1 MKFRILAKKYY
12 SKTTAKTRLETRF
25 DYDTSGELAAEML
38 LLQQPC
44 FEHVTVKDEIVF
56 QRKIIIYT
64 GTQEYY
70 WTDFEKFLE
79 YGFLVYF
86 INNQKLVPL
95 INTESSF
102 LKKSEKIST
111 EDLQILLKNHKFKA
125 DEVIILDHLGGSD
138 DLYKDDFLDDYI
150 IHHDAFFANRKDC
163 VYVYVTET
171 NKVGYSMLSPFGAQ
185 IKQITDLNAD
195 NYPGLWHSDLSND
208 LYAIM
213 LKNGHIEDFVDI
225 DQSHQALI
233 LTLNNCCESGHSIQT
248 RLNLFPEL
256 EVLQLKYFSINGE
269 VPGLALPKLQSLSII
284 DSYTPNSSEL
294 KWGAKRE
301 FSLSNLQKIIS
312 AAPNLHTLVL
322 ENVIEP
328 HLFAEESLQLGGS
341 NLKLLTISVGML
353 PFVRMSQNNALV
365 ALEITPYNGSE
376 DHLSEYRRID
386 PDDLERIVRQCPA
399 LEFLG
404 ISKVNFRALPR
415 NLPPHILIEYSKDT
429 LDQFQLNELVTCDTQ
444 SDILTSITHRD
455 IIHKL
460 EKYLRLQ
467 GVDASEMEPYLAQ
480 FESHSEEA
488 LAHCFCS
495 LKQDRTAEAM
505 HLAWKSFINS
515 IGAWDATEL
524 PEPGSLAMRSLQR
537 LWLAM
542 HTFLFPADTCSNGFK
557 SHFGYS
563 KAVFSLESVWKKPP
577 YQELLFCNQSTTVLL
592 YYSAGFWFFFDPAG
606 SVANFSIIAQGDENR
621 IQRFLK
627 QRFTDSALYVRTQR
641 VVSID
646 FNPSP
651 SSKKVADYIK
661 AGGLLTLVCS
671 HDSEPLNHLNIDTLS
686 SEDLASLFVC
696 NQSRIPAYQEAHPY
710 NPKLIR
716 RMLERYQILH
726 PAFAIPELG
735 AKSSQQLETVEDA
748 PKRHSTLLTLKPEH
762 SQELFENQKRAPA
775 TRRKAF
781 QSSPSSLSEEWRD
794 PELWFQRPSTHDFS
808 QRLILDKLQDYLVLQ
823 YGMDDVTWLV
833 LNTLETGIEQAIA
846 LCFADYWQDTTITD
860 PQQLIFGWKD
870 AIAVLR
876 YWKDSQ
882 QCPTPGSPLNRLL
895 HTLWFY
901 TYSTHF
907 AQHAHDP
914 YRNQQNMSGSDLGVL
929 LAQYSEQPLILANYK
944 EAVTILYREGIW
956 YLFDVQDVTGEP
968 QYFRRGDESVLQQA
982 ILDMLPGALTVI
994 TRQPL
999 RETVGVDVM
1008 LLPKNAAILANQSHL
1023 SAILSSP
1030 ALPDSIACVASKL
1043 RANTQEID
1051 GDHQFLFPMTSLLDA
1066 EMTISAQDPHLAL
1079 LSQCSI
1085 ESASDLPKKTKQM
1098 VPATIQL
1105 DSDLKLAEFDD
1116 DILTREG
1123 ENILLQ
1129 FSTQNHLD
1137 LYLDHILATPEA
1149 KARGVWLVN
1158 NMRDLQCAVA
1168 SLRIHANN
1176 RCEEVRGP
1184 AGDFYNVLQSHPHLI
1199 IAVNWGGFT
1208 FKEMVQANPLLDAI
1222 SQRSNDNIPISN
1234 KALVLSLQNKG
1245 DPSAYKGNDFIS
1257 RHDEKPIELPSCL
1270 QIPPLLDFGGD
1281 LVAAEFDNIVEID
1294 FYHSVHWKKYLYG
1307 RFNPSVGGICFEP
1320 SDLLNQPFVGSL
1332 KIILRNAP
1340 LQLPGF
1346 RQAIYTLLQSHHIRY
1361 YGREMSLPTTLHIDY
1376 VEGYTFALEPL
1387 VPQFTQ
1393 QCSMDYDRIL
1403 NPTTANDFFV
1413 QYQFTEQ
1420 GIIGLPGVLEAFAGR
1435 ELKVYVTRDLGP
1447 EIWSRLFKQA
1457 QQSGCRL
1464 ICMLDKTVH
1473 LPPEL
1478 VEQKL
1483 FSLSP
1488 TQDSKQLELNYVMS
1502 TAGYDRLISVDGLS
1516 AQDLFYRRFRDEQ
1529 GMLREEI
1536 CDIWKFLLESSGRVL
1551 LVGDCSLKLK
1561 DLLWDVVNGR
1571 GYLHNGQFE
1580 QPIGTLHFLSP
1591 KVDKALLA
1599 GRSVRQHPIPNS
1611 LPIERFDT
1619 SEDFSLSR
1627 VTEFNDTRYQDMTDA
1642 LRTSR
1647 LVCLLGETG
1656 VGKSHFMQAFSGV
1669 IFDDIEK
1676 WIQQGGILFLDEA
1689 NLKQFKWEQFE
1700 SVMWDPPSFLY
1711 KGKYYRLT
1719 KKHQIVVA
1727 MNPSNYSKERQTP
1740 ELFHTYAN
1748 VVVFSSF
1755 PNASLYHEM
1764 LLPILGD
1771 CDGHE
1776 AMLGRLFLNVYQRVK
1791 TLDDK
1796 AFSVRELQM
1805 MAYLYKVTKH
1815 LYPDD
1820 DQACALYQAY
1830 HLASQALP
1838 ESKKGLFHKA
1848 FIQKWH
1854 HVPEPYRAYPERLQG
1869 EPDSF
1874 EIIPCHHPAYA
1885 ALDDF
1890 MSVRDYKRGEKGG
1903 LSGFLLEGEPGTG
1916 KSLFLRLYLLDRGM
1930 KEGADFYYIPA
1941 KWLPNRKQEY
1951 LLRAF
1956 HDGKI
1961 VIMDE
1966 FNVSDMIEEV
1976 LNAVLSGVDLEG
1988 NAAKVGGF
1996 VLLATQ
2002 NPADMGGRNIASVAL
2017 QRRMI
2022 YVQFPAYTL
2031 AQMFQIL
2038 IKHRFSIAAVYP
2050 AVMRS
2055 LREPSLGFR
2064 DIYKDAKNRHQ
2075 TGYSNMRVSIV
2086 LPEVFWR
2093 LRETLQP
2100 FTVSD
2105 GLLLQSLHKKG
2116 WDTLVYQGKDSEYYF
2131 HDSVYRQLKQQY
2143 SNLQSL
2149 HIRLQENATEL
2160 LRTAF
2165 NYIQT
2170 PKTMITETV
2179 FAHLEL
2185 DMEMPGLAGLQG
2197 EHVEHI
2203 LGCFRQYMTE
2213 RGLQDPRVVTFIRAV
2228 DALLMQCRSMKNLN
2242 AKSTRSHQGLQT
2254 YCKETAQQLQMAL
2267 VGQEYF
2273 FSGGWINQPPGSSH
2287 SMIYRFEKTARGLLF
2302 YIYNAGAGLA
2312 EHEKVSTE
2320 HSERYY
2326 PVKIYAIPE
2335 PLDEKELSYLLQRL
2349 LLPNLLDHPARSHED
2364 DIIDATKL
2372 YRNIEK
2378 SLEYMNAEQILAKK
2392 LLQSE
2397 VATQGVMAGAC
2408 TLSVQQLLNC
2418 FLNDPVFYRCL
2429 MLDLKLYVLKEFIS
2443 SYPAPRHAHINQLIV
2458 LAIENN
2464 LKILQSIQ
2472 DRHSAD
2478 LQPFMDPL
2486 SAARDLR
2493 TYKKNIIQELWLV
2506 SSKEQASVWVGSQY
2520 SIDWVPDVATR
2531 QPLVPIQADPLGKL
2545 MKIER
2550 EILAL
2555 EVSSKVG
2562 ISLSPMSLFGAVDSF
2577 GKLEILQSQYQ
2588 KYYKRCYGDSQLPR
2602 LFLVQFSLLHA
2613 CAQIRPDFSE
2623 CFQKELGA
2631 FVKGYE
2637 HSVHLATC
2645 DLTLDKKLL
2654 RIMRQYSYRAV
2665 DYDSYFLNK
2674 YSQIL
2679 VRSDVSCKAALEK
2692 HYSDKYA
2699 SNNQPIHVAVRRQY
2713 LQALYVLLED
2723 LDEGGNLKKYT
2734 KLDAVLLKPLID
2746 SIQTQ
2751 MRVENFIVRS
2761 FCLLLNQTLPGL
2773 VKPRLQHHK
2782 SRLIMVTQ
2790 LTQACPSQ
2798 QEFCVNKT
2806 ALSQHK
2812 YPMQDSPEKDAL
2824 LADAPQGTIWASQ
2837 NRRKPTENDIQL
2849 ASNQTMRRMTKLDL
2863 FIRELAHLRLIPEH
2877 QIVLTLD
2884 YFLGETSH
2892 LSSTTTQSY
2901 IEANIFQPG
2910 LLIPYQNDPQLV
2922 KKWDEF
2928 IQLGLNECRDLYGKI
2943 SHASL
2948 FFLRL
2953 QFYFDRYF
2961 GYKGRLRQNLFYL
2974 NDLIDKQT
2982 NREIL
2987 STLHQYKFLTIMS
3000 VNDPKLFVSAYESYV
3015 YIQAIGNQQIERDTA
3030 SEDELRRAQYAYKEW
3045 LIAAKAVSEQMFSMV
3060 SEKYP
3065 WLLDAS
3071 DSTDFF
3077 SGKLYYK
3084 DFALSPIPLYWKNL
3098 TILRRLGLSN
3108 DTLCAISRDEKV
3120 LEFGAPNPFLRALK
3134 VNERWVFQKKWRN
3147 AHSENWYEL
3156 GPLSVQQA
3164 HRYGLDNED
3173 LGYPC
3178 IKHHLPAWLTDD
3190 QTEAWVN
3197 TEDKNRLIFVQNNRI
3212 CYEWQQGQGL
3222 RFIKSAQQTAAL
3234 VDLPSEHRDA
3244 LLQYEDAQ
3252 FIVHYAYA
3260 GENVIH
3266 FPRYGMDLIYDAQN
3280 KTIIHPDS
3288 QTVLSTKLASPFA
3301 SNVACLTFEKS
3312 HIPVECIVPVQPFYV
3327 LTHEV
3332 QTLGEYYPLVHDRTL
3347 HIPAAHMTHLW
3358 GEQRIAKKD
3367 QPMWRFA
3374 NSEQYVR
3381 FRMVD
3386 GKPQADTAEDALYL
3400 CYLYLATHDLQQA
3413 WRVLTEVNRK
3423 GGISG
3428 SFNELKY
3435 LEWITNKLPAIDV
3448 PTDYTEERIIHEAL
3462 RAPRYIACKLKALA
3476 LLSRCILQGNIPNIS
3491 DKFDG
3496 DLSSANGEYAAFQT
3510 KSIRKFYT
3518 HLPHIIAML
3527 HTQFLK
3533 VQRYL
3538 PSVFELDNHECDSL
3552 LTYIDAEGSPAR
3564 GPLGVARLQLNL
3576 KLLLKLEHNLLAL
3589 RQSMGDKWT
3598 HSEESRLHSIQQEL
3612 QTQVTVS
3619 KQSTRLDYVPV
3630 DLSLPTDFNDK
3641 TLQANPQC
3649 AYLKQ
3654 KDLLSLPSYSDE
3666 EAIGALSSMTTGEE
3680 LLRYLPN
3687 LISIACQDEKAS
3699 PTVID
3704 YRTRLRNFCQASLR
3718 IARHVPLSEVDTPI
3732 PYVANV
3738 LYRILNNPHCLR
3750 LNKYC
3755 GWDAMVTL
3763 VQGLS
3768 VPPVR
3773 VLQARDVYEGVLA
3786 KATDLLAELRAKMFR
3801 KQPIQTSAMSVED
3814 WKIECC
3820 WSAEYRKA
3828 GEYSKVGSEQSV
3840 GKAIYLQM
3848 QKKKRIAQQY
3858 LQNAEERADL
3868 RRQAAQHQGD
3878 LDILLNQ
3885 KWDEI
3890 EIFARKA
3897 PEDGVQKEAYLNAVA
3912 AASRNVVSK
3921 QDLLKLYLHQD
3932 RAEYYATTTLSNGED
3947 VDRLH
3952 SMLHEYISL
3961 SVQNQ
3966 KMTRVLQALDGEDYF
3981 DMAETLMQESSDTA
3995 QTDPSLML
4003 FQYLEN
4009 KLIRPRQIEALH
4021 RLLEVTPNGG
4031 FREMVEKI
4039 LMGGGK
4045 SKLVLP
4051 ILAQKKANGTNLVVV
4066 EAQRALLK
4074 TQHADMNQLS
4084 QGLFNQTGHIF
4095 EFNRDSDCSA
4105 ARLKQIYKFF
4115 THISINKDYL
4125 FTTGESMQSLHL
4137 KYRELL
4143 RSRPLQE
4150 KDWPEWRQQVIWAEK
4165 IVKLLKLSGD
4175 AILDEVQE
4183 GLRQNKKINYTF
4195 GPAIPVD
4202 ANTISYSIQLFELLE
4217 RYPDCSYDGNCLIDC
4232 LFQERLGPFK
4242 HLNTPN
4248 LQRVAKDYL
4257 SNRFLNIPP
4266 EIQELD
4272 RDTRNA
4278 LAFYKEQI
4286 LLLPKTTALKYKEK
4300 YGPSKQYKKNAAEQ
4314 AIAIPYRANNTP
4326 NERSRFGHVLKT
4338 INCTIQGMLQQGVD
4352 ERLLCQ
4358 SMQQW
4363 QAQARQMMK
4372 DNPEHNLQMNDTPL
4386 AQEVNALLAGSE
4398 LTLQTI
4404 DIHRAEDRA
4413 VLNKMKHSSPLIYR
4427 ILQDFVLPCIPQEQ
4441 SVLHGDSY
4449 DHVDL
4454 YRSVQGLSGTPGN
4467 HRTFKRV
4474 CYDESTALG
4483 NDGYLQ
4489 EVLKEKVTGLRA
4501 PPFHGLSQ
4509 FIEALAP
4516 SEPTHALIDICAR
4529 FAGFDAIEVA
4539 AALAQY
4545 FAKQG
4550 SPIKYVLYFNEDDI
4564 LCALPVAPQGKPV
4577 VLGTTDRD
4585 EICRKLGGCSL
4596 EHCFT
4601 YYDQERTLGLDLT
4614 HIPTANAQVL
4624 VDNNTHLHRVLQG
4637 CTRMRGLEKQQTLEL
4652 IVPPDLDGI
4661 SVSDLIQMAE
4671 DKEKQDALEDNAAAS
4686 FDKLE
4691 NIIRLDLEQ
4700 RILAIDPEN
4709 IDLKHRYML
4718 AFERFFFDQ
4727 TEHRDHYAKYGA
4739 MYHKDFT
4746 QTILRSHQCNLLR
4759 EWRECLA
4766 LAGVSHHA
4774 TDERSLTA
4782 QMDCI
4787 IIAARDICPEKILN
4801 RIGDKQFDEEV
4812 ETEKELELDLEKL
4825 DEYYDINLSSVAP
4838 MPWSPRDALPL
4849 NTWMGVRPNF
4859 SKNLLYSPN
4868 FKQVYQG
4875 KQSLLMD
4882 GYAKPVHLIYFVKHQ
4897 ERLTACLVTQAEAQE
4912 IRLQNP
4918 SGQWWL
4924 TTTRHSP
4931 LGGYRPESIEDD
4943 LNYQRLIEQIRYF
4956 KGELNTMVDS
4966 RKPCVWLNKDAE
4978 EKLDFYTQHILPNRE
4993 ATYVRDDVLPILKQQ
5008 PLIQEPGTMLEQVT
5022 GFFSSFFGV

>member
-3680 LLRYLPN
+3680 
-3687 LISIACQDEKAS
+3687 AS